1 MSNGCYLWLYEAY
14 RYRVISFWL
23 HLAGVFDMSR
33 QRSKLGRSYVEY
45 GMGTPIYNLI
55 DADSADI
62 VLNNQNLISKGL
74 VYNFLHPFLRTGL
87 LTSTGWFSNNILYI
101 F

>member
-1 MSNGCYLWLYEAY
+1 
-14 RYRVISFWL
+14 
-23 HLAGVFDMSR
+23 MSR
-33 QRSKLGRSYVEY
+33 QRSKLGQSYVEY

-62 VLNNQNLISKGL
+62 VLNNQNLITKGL

-87 LTSTGWFSNNILYI
+87 LTSTGGISDLMLDI
-101 F
+101 FKYLTTLF